1 MTESRALIRRH
12 QDDSARPRTTSAGTG
27 AGPAARPYPALP
39 APQLIALLV
48 VVLANYAAQVPYAA
62 DLYGLHVNGA
72 GVGLLGATL
81 AWFLGG
87 VVLQRRG
94 GRAGRAGYWLLL
106 SFLIT
111 EFLFYFHGQ
120 VLQLASGYGL
130 VYDLVH
136 AHDTIVRWVFVV
148 GDLNFA
154 AAGFFAAYL
163 VWQRR
168 ASARPG
174 S

>member
-1 MTESRALIRRH
+1 MAESRALIRRH
-12 QDDSARPRTTSAGTG
+12 QDHPARPRSAS
-27 AGPAARPYPALP
+27 ASPDPATRPYAALP

-48 VVLANYAAQVPYAA
+48 VVLANYGAQVPYAA
-62 DLYGLHVNGA
+62 DLYGLHVNGI

-81 AWFLGG
+81 AWFLAG

-94 GRAGRAGYWLLL
+94 GRAGRVGYWLLL

-120 VLQLASGYGL
+120 ILQLANGYGL
-130 VYDLVH
+130 VYNLVH

-148 GDLNFA
+148 GDLNFV

-163 VWQRR
+163 VWHRR
-168 ASARPG
+168 ASARPAPDL
-174 S
+174 

>member
-1 MTESRALIRRH
+1 MTESRTLVRRH
-12 QDDSARPRTTSAGTG
+12 DRPARRPPTASTDPVARVSA
-27 AGPAARPYPALP
+27 ALP
-39 APQLIALLV
+39 GPHLTVLLV
-48 VVLANYAAQVPYAA
+48 VVLANYAAQVPYAL
-62 DLYGLHVNGA
+62 DLYGTHVSRTGA
-72 GVGLLGATL
+72 GLLGITL
-81 AWFLGG
+81 AWFLAG

-120 VLQLASGYGL
+120 ILQLAHGYGM
-130 VYDLVH
+130 VHDLVH

-148 GDLNFA
+148 GDLNFV

-163 VWQRR
+163 AWHRR
-168 ASARPG
+168 TSARP
-174 S
+174 